1 MWLLLALPL
10 HLAQSE
16 LKQEAYLG
24 LGTQASALS
33 EQLVAAVGPFDLG
46 VAGLAVGMAT
56 GVGLGVV
63 IVGGAALLLS
73 RSPPDQCKE
82 YP

>member
-63 IVGGAALLLS
+63 GGAALLLS